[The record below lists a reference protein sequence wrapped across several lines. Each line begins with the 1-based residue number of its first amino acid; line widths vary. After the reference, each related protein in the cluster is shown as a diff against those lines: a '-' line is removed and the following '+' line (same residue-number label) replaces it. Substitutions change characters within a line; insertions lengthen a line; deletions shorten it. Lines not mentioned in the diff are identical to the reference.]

1 MSAAGPPQGTR
12 PLGGAARSAVRGEHT
27 SNPPDA
33 LHLRR
38 ALPADTSAVA
48 ECVEAAYSHWVPRI
62 GRKPWP
68 MLQDYRLVIES
79 EHVVLA
85 EVQGE
90 VAGILVL
97 RETTDGFLLENVA
110 VFPDR
115 KGQGIGRA
123 LLVHAEQEA
132 RTRGHASLYLY
143 TNEKMTENIAMYSR
157 AGYVEYERRQEE
169 GFCRVFLRKM
179 LG

>member
-1 MSAAGPPQGTR
+1 M
-12 PLGGAARSAVRGEHT
+12 
-27 SNPPDA
+27 SNPGDA

-38 ALPADTSAVA
+38 ALSADAPVVA
-48 ECVEAAYSHWVPRI
+48 ECVNAAYAHWVPRI

-68 MLQDYRLVIES
+68 MLQDYRLVVET

-85 EVQGE
+85 EAKGE

-97 RETTDGFLLENVA
+97 RETPDGLLLDNVA

-132 RTRGHASLYLY
+132 RMRGHTSLYLY
-143 TNEKMTENIAMYSR
+143 TNEKMTENIAMYTR
-157 AGYVEYERRQEE
+157 AGYVEYERRREE
-169 GFCRVFLRKM
+169 GFCRVFLRKV

>member
-1 MSAAGPPQGTR
+1 MSDP
-12 PLGGAARSAVRGEHT
+12 H
-27 SNPPDA
+27 DA

-38 ALPADTSAVA
+38 ALPADAPIVA
-48 ECVEAAYSHWVPRI
+48 ECVNAAYSQWVSRI

-68 MLQDYRLVIES
+68 MLQDYRLVVET

-85 EVQGE
+85 EARGE

-97 RETTDGFLLENVA
+97 RETPDGLLVDNVA
-110 VFPDR
+110 VVPDR
-115 KGQGIGRA
+115 KGRGIGRA

-169 GFCRVFLRKM
+169 GFSRVFLRKV
-179 LG
+179 LR

>member
-1 MSAAGPPQGTR
+1 M
-12 PLGGAARSAVRGEHT
+12 
-27 SNPPDA
+27 
-33 LHLRR
+33 
-38 ALPADTSAVA
+38 
-48 ECVEAAYSHWVPRI
+48 
-62 GRKPWP
+62 
-68 MLQDYRLVIES
+68 
-79 EHVVLA
+79 
-85 EVQGE
+85 
-90 VAGILVL
+90 L
-97 RETTDGFLLENVA
+97 RETTDGFLLDNVA

>member
-1 MSAAGPPQGTR
+1 MSDSR
-12 PLGGAARSAVRGEHT
+12 DSH
-27 SNPPDA
+27 A

-38 ALPADTSAVA
+38 ALPADAPVVA
-48 ECVEAAYSHWVPRI
+48 ECVNAAYSQWVSRI

-68 MLQDYRLVIES
+68 MLQDYRVVVET

-85 EVQGE
+85 EARGE

-97 RETTDGFLLENVA
+97 RETPDGLLVDNVA
-110 VFPDR
+110 VFPDC
-115 KGQGIGRA
+115 KGRGIGRA

-169 GFCRVFLRKM
+169 GFSRVFLRKV
-179 LG
+179 LR